1 METNTQIKFTDEEMN
16 TLRDI
21 QKSYND
27 ATLAFGSVY
36 LQKKQLDE
44 LETGLNKEF
53 QELKNREKSFMDSVV
68 NKYGEGSVDPA
79 TGVFTPAPKK
89 AE

>member
-1 METNTQIKFTDEEMN
+1 METNSIKFTDEEMN

-27 ATLAFGSVY
+27 ATLAFGNVY

-44 LETGLNKEF
+44 LETGLNTEF
-53 QELKNREKSFMDSVV
+53 QELKNRERTFMDGVV
-68 NKYGEGSVDPA
+68 AKYGEGSVDPN
-79 TGVFTPAPKK
+79 TGLFTPVPNN
-89 AE
+89 